1 MSGAGALGLIAVLVT
16 ATSGDLEA
24 TARATAEQS
33 GKAVVTIR
41 LVLKLKLG
49 GQEHEQKMEVPGVVI
64 DPSGLTVASA
74 SSIDP
79 SGAIRRMVDAQ
90 RQRVTL
96 ESEVKETVILLEDG
110 TELDAAVVLKDS
122 DLDLA
127 FIRPRD
133 AGLKLSAV
141 TVRPRS
147 GTVPLLTRVFV
158 LGRLGKL
165 GSRALAVA
173 TGEVRA
179 YVRGPAPYYV
189 TDGETSSFVGSL
201 AYTADGVPLGFLVK
215 RFATS
220 IDAQAGG
227 RGSDSVM
234 TVLRPVDKVVE
245 LAAQARNIAPAAPA
259 AGALPEPPSK

>member
-1 MSGAGALGLIAVLVT
+1 MSGASMLGLVAALAMAT
-16 ATSGDLEA
+16 APDLET
-24 TARATAEQS
+24 TARTTAEQT

-41 LVLKLKLG
+41 LVLKLKVG

-79 SGAIRRMVDAQ
+79 SGAIRRMVDSQ

-133 AGLKLSAV
+133 TGLRLPAV
-141 TVRPRS
+141 TVKPRS
-147 GTVPLLTRVFV
+147 ATVPLLTRIFV

-165 GSRALAVA
+165 GNRALAVG

-189 TDGETSSFVGSL
+189 TDGETSGFSGSL
-201 AYTADGVPLGFLVK
+201 AYTADGVPLGLFVK

-220 IDAQAGG
+220 IDSQAGG
-227 RGSDSVM
+227 RGSESVM

-245 LAAQARNIAPAAPA
+245 LAAQARNIAPAAPPGEAPA
-259 AGALPEPPSK
+259 AR

>member
-1 MSGAGALGLIAVLVT
+1 MTSTAALGLFAVLVT
-16 ATSGDLEA
+16 AAPDLES
-24 TARATAEQS
+24 TARSTAEQS
-33 GKAVVTIR
+33 GKAVVTVR
-41 LVLKLKLG
+41 LVLKLKVG

-79 SGAIRRMVDAQ
+79 SGAIRRMVDSQ

-110 TELDAAVVLKDS
+110 TELDAALVLKDS

-133 AGLKLSAV
+133 AGLKLPAV
-141 TVRPRS
+141 TLRPRS
-147 GTVPLLTRVFV
+147 GTVPLLTHIFV

-165 GSRALAVA
+165 GNRALAVA

-179 YVRGPAPYYV
+179 YVRGPAPYYL
-189 TDGETSSFVGSL
+189 TDGETSAFASSL
-201 AYTADGVPLGFLVK
+201 AYTGDGVPLGLFVK
-215 RFATS
+215 RFATN
-220 IDAQAGG
+220 IDSQGGG

-234 TVLRPVDKVVE
+234 TVLRPVDKVIE
-245 LAAQARNIAPAAPA
+245 LAAQARNIATAASPADAPA
-259 AGALPEPPSK
+259 SR

>member
-1 MSGAGALGLIAVLVT
+1 MTAGGILGVAAVLL
-16 ATSGDLEA
+16 AAAPDLESA
-24 TARATAEQS
+24 ARATAEQS

-41 LVLKLKLG
+41 LVLKLKVG
-49 GQEHEQKMEVPGVVI
+49 GQDHEQKMEVAGVVI

-79 SGAIRRMVDAQ
+79 SGALRRMVDAQ
-90 RQRVTL
+90 RQRLAL

-110 TELDAAVVLKDS
+110 TEIEAAVVLKDT

-133 AGLKLSAV
+133 AGLKLAAV
-141 TVRPRS
+141 TLKPRS
-147 GTVPLLTRVFV
+147 GTVTVLTRIYL

-165 GSRALAVA
+165 GNRALAVA

-179 YVRGPAPYYV
+179 YVRGPTPYYV
-189 TDGETSSFVGSL
+189 TDGETSAFTGSL
-201 AYTADGVPLGFLVK
+201 AYTPDGVPLGLFVK

-220 IDAQAGG
+220 IDSQAGG
-227 RGSDSVM
+227 RGSESVM
-234 TVLRPVDKVVE
+234 TVLRPVEKLLE
-245 LAAQARNIAPAAPA
+245 LADQARKMPVNPQES
-259 AGALPEPPSK
+259 GVGVLRR

>member
-1 MSGAGALGLIAVLVT
+1 MSALGLLALLVT
-16 ATSGDLEA
+16 AAAPDLDA
-24 TARATAEQS
+24 TARTTADQT
-33 GKAVVTIR
+33 GRAVVTLR
-41 LVLKLKLG
+41 LVLKLKVG

-64 DPSGLTVASA
+64 DSSGLTVASA

-110 TELDAAVVLKDS
+110 TELEAAVVLKDS

-127 FIRPRD
+127 FVRPRD
-133 AGLKLSAV
+133 PAKLAAV
-141 TVRPRS
+141 TLKPRS
-147 GTVPLLTRVFV
+147 GTVPLLTRIFV

-165 GSRALAVA
+165 ANRALAVA

-189 TDGETSSFVGSL
+189 TDGETGSFVGSL
-201 AYTADGVPLGFLVK
+201 AYTADGVPLGLFVK

-220 IDAQAGG
+220 LDAQSGG
-227 RGSDSVM
+227 RGSDAVM
-234 TVLRPVDKVVE
+234 TVLRPVDKVLE
-245 LAAQARNIAPAAPA
+245 LAAQARNIPVAPAPA
-259 AGALPEPPSK
+259 DSPPAR

>member
-1 MSGAGALGLIAVLVT
+1 MMASGLLGALAAIVVT
-16 ATSGDLEA
+16 GAPDLES

-41 LVLKLKLG
+41 LVLKLKSG

-64 DPSGLTVASA
+64 DPAGLTVASA

-79 SGAIRRMVDAQ
+79 SGAFRRMVDAQ
-90 RQRVTL
+90 RQRVSI
-96 ESEVKETVILLEDG
+96 ESEVKEPVILLEDG
-110 TELDAAVVLKDS
+110 TELEAAVVLKDT

-133 AGLKLSAV
+133 PGLKLAAV
-141 TVRPRS
+141 NLKPRS
-147 GTVPLLTRVFV
+147 GTVPLLTRIYV
-158 LGRLGKL
+158 LGRLSKL
-165 GSRALAVA
+165 ANRALSVA

-189 TDGETSSFVGSL
+189 TDGESSSFVGSL
-201 AYTADGVPLGFLVK
+201 AYTADGAPLGLFVK
-215 RFATS
+215 RFATT
-220 IDAQAGG
+220 IDTSSG

-234 TVLRPVDKVVE
+234 TVLRPVDKLLE
-245 LAAQARNIAPAAPA
+245 LADQARKMPVNP
-259 AGALPEPPSK
+259 PESGVGVLK